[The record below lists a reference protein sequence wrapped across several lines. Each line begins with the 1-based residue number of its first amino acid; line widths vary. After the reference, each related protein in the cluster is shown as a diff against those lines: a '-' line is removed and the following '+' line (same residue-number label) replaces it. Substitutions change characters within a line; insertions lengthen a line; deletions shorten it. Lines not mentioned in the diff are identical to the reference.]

1 VFHLVSCYL
10 IQKRIVCTDS
20 HYSFMVERAG
30 ESTYDGLSH
39 LRAIVSQVFHR
50 LQHHIT
56 LTDAIELGLVI
67 AVRALVEQGLTLTS
81 INDVRG
87 LTLVI

>member
-1 VFHLVSCYL
+1 VFHLVSCFL
-10 IQKRIVCTDS
+10 IEKWILLI
-20 HYSFMVERAG
+20 HFPYSFMVERAG